1 MYALVKIEL
10 FKVFTRKRSYIGFVA
25 IILIVL
31 IAQAAMLWEGESMHQ
46 FITSNLQEAFY
57 LQGNL
62 MNGYLMTY
70 LVLNF
75 LWVHI
80 PLLVVIVTGDL
91 FSGEAHAGTF
101 RLILTRPVS
110 KVQLVTAKF
119 IAGYLY
125 TFTLML
131 LFAITSL
138 GLGLILFGKGDLMV
152 ILNSINVIPESDL
165 LWRFLMSFVYGFIGM
180 LAVASLS
187 MLLSSMANNS
197 LSPILVTMAIIIF
210 FTMITSFNLAIFNS
224 VKPFLLTNYLDS
236 WQGLFSL
243 KVNLDNILK
252 DGFILI
258 FHSFVF
264 YIITLLYF
272 RQKDITT

>member
-46 FITSNLQEAFY
+46 FVTSNLQDAFY

-131 LFAITSL
+131 LFGITSL
-138 GLGLILFGKGDLMV
+138 GLGLLLFGKGDLMV
-152 ILNSINVIPESDL
+152 IFNAINVIPETDL
-165 LWRFLMSFVYGFIGM
+165 LWRFMVSFVYGFIGM

-197 LSPILVTMAIIIF
+197 LSPILVTMALIIF
-210 FTMITSFNLAIFNS
+210 FTMITSFNLAIFS
-224 VKPFLLTNYLDS
+224 PVKPFLLTNYLDS

-243 KVNLDNILK
+243 KVNLGKILM
-252 DGFILI
+252 DGSILI

-264 YIITLLYF
+264 YIITIIYF